1 MIYPKGKNKME
12 KIAIIT
18 DSCGDVPQDYKE
30 KYDIFVLPIVI
41 ECGQEEFKDG
51 IDITAEDVYEKHK
64 NYVLKTASPAGK
76 DIMNVF
82 EEVYQKGYTHAIAI
96 MLSSGLSGTCNQVR
110 LFAENQD
117 DLEVA
122 VYNSKSGSIGYGSIA
137 IQLAKYRNQ
146 GMSFKQLTRKAEN
159 LIQDTYVF
167 FSIDSLEHL
176 QKGGRIGKAT
186 AFVGSALK
194 IKPILTINNTEGEI
208 DVPAKVRG
216 NKKVLPKLVELIERI
231 IETNQNRSFNLLVAD
246 GAMPLQR
253 DELEKILKE
262 NFPTYKGCIE
272 AKIGAALSCYLGP
285 GLLGAGI
292 QFLDN

>member
-51 IDITAEDVYEKHK
+51 IDITAEDVYEKQK

-82 EEVYQKGYTHAIAI
+82 EKVYQKGYTHAIAI

-292 QFLDN
+292 QFLNN

>member
-51 IDITAEDVYEKHK
+51 IDITAEDVYEKQK

-292 QFLDN
+292 QFLNN

>member
-51 IDITAEDVYEKHK
+51 IDITAEDVYEKQK

-82 EEVYQKGYTHAIAI
+82 EKVYQKGYTHAIAI